1 MLKTLFMGLINNK
14 NIFFWNIKRW
24 EDFEK
29 KIEHY
34 MIDNIWMVKIW
45 KQYISDLKYLKSI
58 VTNKL
63 NDQEYIINDKWKEL
77 NNSFISQP
85 FWSQSYPDFLIFTKD
100 KIIPLEIKMATNKD
114 NIMWNSWFPVNSGIY
129 IYLNINKQDITF
141 FKWSDILTNN
151 ERRIMIDFFEG
162 LKGLE
167 KKVNKELE
175 IYDVNGTWFQVYIRK
190 AFLQKKTNDNIIL
203 SFFDNP
209 KRKQRED
216 NVLNMF

>member
-114 NIMWNSWFPVNSGIY
+114 NIIWNSWFPVNNGIY

-141 FKWSDILTNN
+141 FRWSDILTNN

-175 IYDVNGTWFQVYIRK
+175 IHDVNGTWFQVYIRK
-190 AFLQKKTNDNIIL
+190 AFLQKKTNNNIIL
-203 SFFDNP
+203 SFIDNP

-216 NVLNMF
+216 NVLSMF